1 MAIVNFKKLKEVSDK
16 AKETHLIDLGKYVD
30 KKLDGVIVPIRVKSI
45 EECIDLKNDFK
56 LKKAKLT
63 IKFKPFRGMP
73 KEFKK
78 MYMESEDYRRGHTE
92 NTYFQLLE
100 LGTDESNIEKNKYR
114 QRLFNI
120 LVHFD
125 MDYVTDEGKTLW
137 EDAGLKKGDYDGLVD
152 IFSGIIKY
160 ETHLDKLDLV
170 IDKIKSG
177 IFTEEDLATAIAM
190 YDLKTYLD
198 NNFSTDEEKAQA
210 FKEILGAYSEIRQ
223 EENSLGENEHSEEVV
238 E

>member
-1 MAIVNFKKLKEVSDK
+1 MAIVNFKKLKEVSKK
-16 AKETHLIDLGKYVD
+16 ARETHLIDLGKYVD
-30 KKLDGVIVPIRVKSI
+30 RKLEGVIVPIRVKSI

-63 IKFKPFRGMP
+63 IKYKPFRGMP
-73 KEFKK
+73 KDFKQ
-78 MYMESEDYRRGHTE
+78 MYMESDDYQRGKTE
-92 NTYFQLLE
+92 TTYFQLLE
-100 LGTDESNIEKNKYR
+100 LGNDESKIEKNKYR

-125 MDYVTDEGKTLW
+125 MDYVTEEGKTLW
-137 EDAGLKKGDYDGLVD
+137 EDAGLKKNDYDGLVD
-152 IFSGIIKY
+152 IFSDIIKY
-160 ETHLDKLDLV
+160 EIHLDKLDLL

-177 IFTEEDLATAIAM
+177 IVTEEDLATAIAM

-210 FKEILGAYSEIRQ
+210 FKEILNVYSESKNDIV
-223 EENSLGENEHSEEVV
+223 ENKIESEEVV